1 MELVLISGVVGLAIG
16 PVICA
21 ATGERTFFI
30 HITSAFIGAFIV
42 GYLSTTSDLYTQVVV
57 TSLGAIV
64 LAVLVNRLLQ
74 E

>member
-1 MELVLISGVVGLAIG
+1 VKLVLTSGIVGLVIG

-30 HITSAFIGAFIV
+30 HITSAFIGAFIAE
-42 GYLSTTSDLYTQVVV
+42 YQSATSDPFVQIVLS
-57 TSLGAIV
+57 SLGAIV
-64 LAVLVNRLLQ
+64 LAVLVNLLLQ